1 MAEIG
6 EWKKKVYE
14 THEVQVQVRQ
24 RSQSEWSYTVRV
36 CRPGTNIRAAG
47 TLTEPRASPSTT
59 NRARPRKWPGLR
71 TASGWPSSWPERLRV
86 ELRLA
91 GRRPCRAPVRLPFHS
106 RLAVIR

>member
-1 MAEIG
+1 MTEIG

-47 TLTEPRASPSTT
+47 TLTETSRITEHYKSREA
-59 NRARPRKWPGLR
+59 AEVAGF
-71 TASGWPSSWPERLRV
+71 AHGERLAKQ
-86 ELRLA
+86 LA
-91 GRRPCRAPVRLPFHS
+91 
-106 RLAVIR
+106 

>member
-1 MAEIG
+1 MTEIG

-47 TLTEPRASPSTT
+47 TLTETSHITDHYKSAEAATV
-59 NRARPRKWPGLR
+59 AGF
-71 TASGWPSSWPERLRV
+71 AHGERLAKQ
-86 ELRLA
+86 LA
-91 GRRPCRAPVRLPFHS
+91 
-106 RLAVIR
+106 

>member
-1 MAEIG
+1 MTEIG

-47 TLTEPRASPSTT
+47 TLTETSRITEHYKSREA
-59 NRARPRKWPGLR
+59 AEVAGFVH
-71 TASGWPSSWPERLRV
+71 GERLAKQ
-86 ELRLA
+86 LA
-91 GRRPCRAPVRLPFHS
+91 
-106 RLAVIR
+106 

>member
-1 MAEIG
+1 MTDIG

-47 TLTEPRASPSTT
+47 TLTETSLITDHYKSAE
-59 NRARPRKWPGLR
+59 AALVAGF
-71 TASGWPSSWPERLRV
+71 AHGERLAKQ
-86 ELRLA
+86 LA
-91 GRRPCRAPVRLPFHS
+91 
-106 RLAVIR
+106 